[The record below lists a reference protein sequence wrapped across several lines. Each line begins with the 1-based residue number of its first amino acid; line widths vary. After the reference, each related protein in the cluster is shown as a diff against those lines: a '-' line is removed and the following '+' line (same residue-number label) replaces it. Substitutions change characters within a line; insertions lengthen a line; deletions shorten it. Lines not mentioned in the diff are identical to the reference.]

1 MNMESMRVMATKWKN
16 QEVRSHNG
24 LLCSNGDIYDVH
36 ETSMTRVREK
46 QDLGGWLN
54 VAILAQEELYGG
66 QYIVKCGE
74 AAEQGSIGVVVL
86 ESLQSHEP
94 VWTFVSD
101 QSNPFDQITIKGG
114 LVLVLSTSGAVLRFG
129 APMREARL
137 LLPHT
142 SIYGSNDGRL

>member
-1 MNMESMRVMATKWKN
+1 MESMTVMAAKWKN
-16 QEVRSHNG
+16 QEVRGYNG
-24 LLCSNGDIYDVH
+24 LVCSNGDIYDVH
-36 ETSMTRVREK
+36 ETWMARVHEK
-46 QDLGGWLN
+46 QELGSWLN

-74 AAEQGSIGVVVL
+74 AAEHGSIGVVVL
-86 ESLQSHEP
+86 ESLQNHDP

-101 QSNPFDQITIKGG
+101 QSNPFDQITIKGS

-137 LLPHT
+137 LLPST
-142 SIYGSNDGRL
+142 QRVARSMATNR

>member
-1 MNMESMRVMATKWKN
+1 MESMTVMAAKWKN
-16 QEVRSHNG
+16 QEVRGYNG
-24 LLCSNGDIYDVH
+24 LVCSNGDIYDVH
-36 ETSMTRVREK
+36 ETWMARVHEK
-46 QDLGGWLN
+46 QELGSWLN

-74 AAEQGSIGVVVL
+74 AMEHGSIGVVVL
-86 ESLQSHEP
+86 ESLQNHDP

-101 QSNPFDQITIKGG
+101 QSNPFDQITIKGS

-137 LLPHT
+137 LLPST
-142 SIYGSNDGRL
+142 QRVARSMATNR

>member
-1 MNMESMRVMATKWKN
+1 MTVMATKWKN

-24 LLCSNGDIYDVH
+24 LLCSNGDLYDVH
-36 ETSMTRVREK
+36 ETRMARVREK
-46 QDLGGWLN
+46 QELGGWLN

-66 QYIVKCGE
+66 QYMVKCGE
-74 AAEQGSIGVVVL
+74 AAEHGSIGVVVL
-86 ESLQSHEP
+86 ESLQNHEP

-114 LVLVLSTSGAVLRFG
+114 LVLVLSTSGAVLRFA

-137 LLPHT
+137 LLPSA
-142 SIYGSNDGRL
+142 SIHGANDGRL

>member
-1 MNMESMRVMATKWKN
+1 MAAKWKN
-16 QEVRSHNG
+16 QEVRGYNG
-24 LLCSNGDIYDVH
+24 LVCSNGDIYDVH
-36 ETSMTRVREK
+36 ETWMARVHEK
-46 QDLGGWLN
+46 QELGSWLN

-74 AAEQGSIGVVVL
+74 AAEHGSIGVVVL
-86 ESLQSHEP
+86 ESLQNHDP

-101 QSNPFDQITIKGG
+101 QSNPFDQIIIKGS

-137 LLPHT
+137 LLPSTQRVARSMATH
-142 SIYGSNDGRL
+142 R

>member
-1 MNMESMRVMATKWKN
+1 MESMTVMAAKWKN
-16 QEVRSHNG
+16 QQVRSYNG

-36 ETSMTRVREK
+36 ETGMAGLREK
-46 QDLGGWLN
+46 QELGGWLN

-74 AAEQGSIGVVVL
+74 AMEHGSIGVVVL
-86 ESLQSHEP
+86 ESLQNHEP

-129 APMREARL
+129 APTREARL
-137 LLPHT
+137 LLPST
-142 SIYGSNDGRL
+142 QRVARSMATNR

>member
-1 MNMESMRVMATKWKN
+1 MTVMAAKWKN
-16 QEVRSHNG
+16 QEVRGYNG
-24 LLCSNGDIYDVH
+24 LVCSNGDIYDVH
-36 ETSMTRVREK
+36 ETWMARVHEK
-46 QDLGGWLN
+46 QELGSWLN

-74 AAEQGSIGVVVL
+74 AAEHGSIGVVVL
-86 ESLQSHEP
+86 ESLQNHDP

-101 QSNPFDQITIKGG
+101 QSNPFDQITIKGS

-137 LLPHT
+137 LLPST
-142 SIYGSNDGRL
+142 QRVARSMATNR

>member
-1 MNMESMRVMATKWKN
+1 MESMTVMAIKWRN
-16 QEVRSHNG
+16 QEVRSYNG
-24 LLCSNGDIYDVH
+24 LMCSNGDIYEVH
-36 ETSMTRVREK
+36 ETWMARVHEK
-46 QDLGGWLN
+46 QELGGWLN

-74 AAEQGSIGVVVL
+74 AMEHGSIGVVVL
-86 ESLQSHEP
+86 ESLQNHEP

-114 LVLVLSTSGAVLRFG
+114 WVVVLSTSGAVLRFG

-137 LLPHT
+137 LLPST
-142 SIYGSNDGRL
+142 SIHDTNDGRL

>member
-1 MNMESMRVMATKWKN
+1 MAAKWKN
-16 QEVRSHNG
+16 QEVRGYNG
-24 LLCSNGDIYDVH
+24 LVCSNGDIYDVH
-36 ETSMTRVREK
+36 ETWMARVHEK
-46 QDLGGWLN
+46 QELGSWLN

-74 AAEQGSIGVVVL
+74 AAEHGSIGVVVL
-86 ESLQSHEP
+86 ESLQNHDP

-101 QSNPFDQITIKGG
+101 QSNPFDQITIKGS

-137 LLPHT
+137 LLPST
-142 SIYGSNDGRL
+142 QRVARSMATNR

>member
-1 MNMESMRVMATKWKN
+1 MESMTVMATKWKN
-16 QEVRSHNG
+16 QEVRNDNG
-24 LLCSNGDIYDVH
+24 LMCSNGDIYEVH
-36 ETSMTRVREK
+36 ETGMARAQEK
-46 QDLGGWLN
+46 QELGGWFN

-74 AAEQGSIGVVVL
+74 AMEHGSIGVVVL
-86 ESLQSHEP
+86 ESLQNHEP

-137 LLPHT
+137 LLPST
-142 SIYGSNDGRL
+142 SIHGSNDGRL

>member
-1 MNMESMRVMATKWKN
+1 MAAKWKN
-16 QEVRSHNG
+16 QEVRGYNG
-24 LLCSNGDIYDVH
+24 LVCSNGDIYDVH
-36 ETSMTRVREK
+36 ETWMARVHEK
-46 QDLGGWLN
+46 QELGSWLN

-74 AAEQGSIGVVVL
+74 AAEHGSIGVVVL
-86 ESLQSHEP
+86 ESLQNHDP

-101 QSNPFDQITIKGG
+101 QSNPFDQIIIKGS

-137 LLPHT
+137 LLPST
-142 SIYGSNDGRL
+142 QRVARSMATNR

>member
-1 MNMESMRVMATKWKN
+1 MTVMAAKWKN
-16 QEVRSHNG
+16 QEVRGYNG
-24 LLCSNGDIYDVH
+24 LVCSNGDIYDVH
-36 ETSMTRVREK
+36 ETWMARVHEK
-46 QDLGGWLN
+46 QELGSWLN

-74 AAEQGSIGVVVL
+74 AAEHGSIGVVVL
-86 ESLQSHEP
+86 ESLQNHDP

-101 QSNPFDQITIKGG
+101 QSNPFDQIIIKGS

-137 LLPHT
+137 LLPST
-142 SIYGSNDGRL
+142 QRVARSMATNR

>member
-1 MNMESMRVMATKWKN
+1 MTVMAAKWKN
-16 QEVRSHNG
+16 QEVRGYNG
-24 LLCSNGDIYDVH
+24 LVCSNGDIYDVH
-36 ETSMTRVREK
+36 KTWMARVHEK
-46 QDLGGWLN
+46 QELGSWLN

-74 AAEQGSIGVVVL
+74 AVEHGSIGVVVL
-86 ESLQSHEP
+86 ESLQNHDP

-101 QSNPFDQITIKGG
+101 QSNPFDQIIIKGS

-137 LLPHT
+137 LLPST
-142 SIYGSNDGRL
+142 QRVARSMATNR

>member
-1 MNMESMRVMATKWKN
+1 MESMTVMAAKWKN
-16 QEVRSHNG
+16 QEVRGYNG
-24 LLCSNGDIYDVH
+24 LVCSNGDIYDVH
-36 ETSMTRVREK
+36 ETWMARVHEK
-46 QDLGGWLN
+46 QELGSWLN

-74 AAEQGSIGVVVL
+74 AAEHGSIGVVVL
-86 ESLQSHEP
+86 ESLQNHDP

-101 QSNPFDQITIKGG
+101 QSNPFDQIIIKGS

-137 LLPHT
+137 LLPST
-142 SIYGSNDGRL
+142 QRVARSMATNR

>member
-1 MNMESMRVMATKWKN
+1 MTVMATKWKN
-16 QEVRSHNG
+16 QEVRSCIG
-24 LLCSNGDIYDVH
+24 LLCSNGDLYDVH
-36 ETSMTRVREK
+36 ATRMARVREK
-46 QDLGGWLN
+46 RELGGWLN

-74 AAEQGSIGVVVL
+74 AAEHGSIGVVVL
-86 ESLQSHEP
+86 ESLQNHEP

-137 LLPHT
+137 LLPST
-142 SIYGSNDGRL
+142 SIHGSNDERL

>member
-1 MNMESMRVMATKWKN
+1 MKSMTVMATRWKS

-24 LLCSNGDIYDVH
+24 LLCSNGDLYDVQ
-36 ETSMTRVREK
+36 ETSMVRVREK
-46 QDLGGWLN
+46 QDLGAWLN

-66 QYIVKCGE
+66 HYMVKCGE
-74 AAEQGSIGVVVL
+74 AAEHGSIGVIVL
-86 ESLQSHEP
+86 ESLQNHEP

-137 LLPHT
+137 LLPST
-142 SIYGSNDGRL
+142 S

>member
-1 MNMESMRVMATKWKN
+1 MTVMAAKWKN
-16 QEVRSHNG
+16 QEVRGYNG
-24 LLCSNGDIYDVH
+24 LVCSNGDIYDVH
-36 ETSMTRVREK
+36 ETWMARVHEK
-46 QDLGGWLN
+46 QELGSWLN

-74 AAEQGSIGVVVL
+74 AAEHGSIGVVVL
-86 ESLQSHEP
+86 ESLQNHDP

-101 QSNPFDQITIKGG
+101 QSNPFDQIIIKGS

-137 LLPHT
+137 LLPSTQRVARSMATH
-142 SIYGSNDGRL
+142 R